1 MKKIL
6 FRKLLIDY
14 LTFAFFALISTSLVI
29 WVFQAVNYLD
39 IMIEYGRDYV
49 VYLKFSLLNFPK
61 IVSKIL
67 PFILFFSIFYVTVK
81 YELNNE
87 LIIFWNFGVHK
98 MQIIN
103 FIFLVSIFLM
113 FLQIF
118 LASLVVPVTQD
129 SARSFLRSSSVNFYE
144 NFIKPQKFNDTIRG
158 VTIYSEGKNTDG
170 KLQNLYIKRELK
182 NNEYQITYAK
192 SGEFKEISNTPVLVL
207 YNGATITTKNKD
219 HSNISFSKSDFVLSN
234 IETNTTTYIKTQEIS
249 SNKLIK
255 CILMF
260 YKSNKFAT
268 DVENCSSKNFYNI
281 LKEFYKRFIIPIYII
296 ILSLIPFFLI
306 LLSKE
311 SQNYNRI
318 RLFTF
323 LVGFAV
329 IIFSETTIKFISS
342 SIIQNIIL
350 SIIPI
355 FLFFLIYIFF
365 YFKFKMKFK
374 NSNQWKLILNLLV

>member
-39 IMIEYGRDYV
+39 IMIEDGRDYV

-67 PFILFFSIFYVTVK
+67 PFILFFSIFYVTIK

-118 LASLVVPVTQD
+118 LASFIVPVTQD

-255 CILMF
+255 CILIF

-323 LVGFAV
+323 LLGFAV

-365 YFKFKMKFK
+365 YFKFKMTFK
-374 NSNQWKLILNLLV
+374 NSN

>member
-39 IMIEYGRDYV
+39 IMIEDGRDYV

-67 PFILFFSIFYVTVK
+67 PFILFFSIFYVTIK

-118 LASLVVPVTQD
+118 LASFIVPVTQD

-255 CILMF
+255 CILIF
-260 YKSNKFAT
+260 YKSNEFAT
-268 DVENCSSKNFYNI
+268 DVENCSSRNFYNI

-365 YFKFKMKFK
+365 YFKFNMKFK
-374 NSNQWKLILNLLV
+374 NSN

>member
-1 MKKIL
+1 M
-6 FRKLLIDY
+6 
-14 LTFAFFALISTSLVI
+14 
-29 WVFQAVNYLD
+29 
-39 IMIEYGRDYV
+39 
-49 VYLKFSLLNFPK
+49 
-61 IVSKIL
+61 
-67 PFILFFSIFYVTVK
+67 
-81 YELNNE
+81 
-87 LIIFWNFGVHK
+87 
-98 MQIIN
+98 
-103 FIFLVSIFLM
+103 
-113 FLQIF
+113 
-118 LASLVVPVTQD
+118 PVTQD

-255 CILMF
+255 CILIF
-260 YKSNKFAT
+260 YKSNKYAT

>member
-39 IMIEYGRDYV
+39 IMIEDGRDYI

-67 PFILFFSIFYVTVK
+67 PFILFFSIFYVTIK

-118 LASLVVPVTQD
+118 LASFIVPLTQD

-158 VTIYSEGKNTDG
+158 VTIYSEGKKTDG

-207 YNGATITTKNKD
+207 YNGATITTKNND

-255 CILMF
+255 CILIF

-323 LVGFAV
+323 LIGFAV

-374 NSNQWKLILNLLV
+374 NSNQ

>member
-39 IMIEYGRDYV
+39 IMIEDGRDYV

-67 PFILFFSIFYVTVK
+67 PFILFFSIFYVTIK

-118 LASLVVPVTQD
+118 LASFIVPVTQD

-255 CILMF
+255 CILIF

-281 LKEFYKRFIIPIYII
+281 LKEFYKRFIIPLYII

-318 RLFTF
+318 RLLTF

-374 NSNQWKLILNLLV
+374 NSN

>member
-39 IMIEYGRDYV
+39 IMIEDGRDYV

-67 PFILFFSIFYVTVK
+67 PFILFFSIFYVTIK

-118 LASLVVPVTQD
+118 LASFIVPLTQD

-170 KLQNLYIKRELK
+170 KLQNLYIKRELE

-255 CILMF
+255 CILIF

-323 LVGFAV
+323 LLGFAV

-365 YFKFKMKFK
+365 YFKFKMTFK
-374 NSNQWKLILNLLV
+374 NSN

>member
-39 IMIEYGRDYV
+39 IMIEDGRDYV

-67 PFILFFSIFYVTVK
+67 PFILFFSIFYVTIK

-118 LASLVVPVTQD
+118 LASFIVPVTQD

-158 VTIYSEGKNTDG
+158 VTIYSEGKNADG

-255 CILMF
+255 CILIF
-260 YKSNKFAT
+260 YKSNEFAT

-342 SIIQNIIL
+342 SIIQNMIL

-374 NSNQWKLILNLLV
+374 NSNQ

>member
-39 IMIEYGRDYV
+39 IMIEDGRDYV

-374 NSNQWKLILNLLV
+374 NSNQ

>member
-39 IMIEYGRDYV
+39 IMIEDGRDYV

-365 YFKFKMKFK
+365 YFKFKMTFK
-374 NSNQWKLILNLLV
+374 NYNL

>member
-39 IMIEYGRDYV
+39 IMIEDGRDYV

-281 LKEFYKRFIIPIYII
+281 LKEFYKRFIIPIYIVV
-296 ILSLIPFFLI
+296 LCLIPLFLI
-306 LLSKE
+306 LFSKE
-311 SQNYNRI
+311 NQNYLKI

-323 LVGFAV
+323 SLGFAV

-374 NSNQWKLILNLLV
+374 NSNQ

>member
-39 IMIEYGRDYV
+39 IMIEDGRDYV

-67 PFILFFSIFYVTVK
+67 PFILFFSIFYVTIK

-255 CILMF
+255 CILIF

-374 NSNQWKLILNLLV
+374 NSN

>member
-39 IMIEYGRDYV
+39 IMIEDGRDYI

-67 PFILFFSIFYVTVK
+67 PFILFFSIFYVTIK

-118 LASLVVPVTQD
+118 LASFIVPLTQD

-158 VTIYSEGKNTDG
+158 VTIYSEGKKTDG

-255 CILMF
+255 CILIF

-323 LVGFAV
+323 LIGFAV

-365 YFKFKMKFK
+365 YFKFKMTFK
-374 NSNQWKLILNLLV
+374 NSN